1 MKCCRCYNVNSFSTG
16 ILLELIYY
24 WAQRE
29 KGRPRRKRRT
39 LKKKKSRKKKQRET
53 TEETWGRIMTKREG
67 NGVGMKK
74 EDQSGWFG
82 SKCYILKT
90 VRAEIEKQNQQKKE
104 KLLQAEGVAKSD
116 Q

>member
-1 MKCCRCYNVNSFSTG
+1 MLQRQWFFNWDLVGTH
-16 ILLELIYY
+16 LLLGSEGERQ
-24 WAQRE
+24 AEE
-29 KGRPRRKRRT
+29 KKENI
-39 LKKKKSRKKKQRET
+39 KKKKSRKKKQRET

-104 KLLQAEGVAKSD
+104 KLLQAEGVP
-116 Q
+116 